1 MPLRLLLAF
10 ALSLALH
17 GGLLIPGL
25 IKRPS
30 AAPPR
35 PALQALLRV
44 PQTPTPPAET
54 LLKNTID
61 DEEKASPEPK
71 QQPLPPPS
79 PPSQPPEKA
88 KAKPVKTPMP
98 KVSPKQEIEAA
109 QRKLAETQF
118 YPPAAID
125 RGIEG
130 EVRLIIKLTADGSVA
145 DVSLAASSGHPIL
158 DNAAIKAAYAMG
170 RLTGAT
176 SREIIL
182 PVVFRLQ

>member
-25 IKRPS
+25 IKRPP

-44 PQTPTPPAET
+44 PPTPLPAAEA
-54 LLKNTID
+54 LLKNTLD
-61 DEEKASPEPK
+61 DEEKKPPEPEPKPVARPLPSPEPDK
-71 QQPLPPPS
+71 TP
-79 PPSQPPEKA
+79 
-88 KAKPVKTPMP
+88 AKPLKTPRP
-98 KVSPKQEIEAA
+98 KMSPRQEVEAA
-109 QRKLAETQF
+109 QRKIAETQF

-182 PVVFRLQ
+182 PVIFRLQ